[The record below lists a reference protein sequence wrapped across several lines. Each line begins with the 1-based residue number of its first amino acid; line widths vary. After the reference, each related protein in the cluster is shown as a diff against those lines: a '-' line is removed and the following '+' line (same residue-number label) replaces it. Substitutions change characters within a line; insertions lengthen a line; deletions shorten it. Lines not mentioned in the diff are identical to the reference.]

1 MIVMPGSAARHR
13 VPNCLRA
20 GAISVRGNI
29 DRLAVS
35 VNGVFA
41 RASVLHHDG
50 IVERTWGTAVDAF
63 AGQGISYPGSG
74 RAKVEK
80 LGMDTNSQK
89 PSLVER
95 AQKQL
100 DESVARLEAALETGA
115 DGSHLAQE
123 LAAVRS
129 QNAALREVTE
139 GVSERLDGAIDRIRA
154 VLER

>member
-1 MIVMPGSAARHR
+1 
-13 VPNCLRA
+13 
-20 GAISVRGNI
+20 
-29 DRLAVS
+29 
-35 VNGVFA
+35 
-41 RASVLHHDG
+41 
-50 IVERTWGTAVDAF
+50 
-63 AGQGISYPGSG
+63 
-74 RAKVEK
+74 
-80 LGMDTNSQK
+80 MDTNSQK